1 MDLPTDTEGYM
12 FSQSQDSH
20 ISLRSEKVVNEDNEN
35 NVKESDIGS
44 ETLYQAQE
52 VPVQDY
58 YDLYDIIDADIDD
71 EDTAPIALW
80 DFAGD
85 REHFNTHQTFFGQ
98 ESIYVVVTNVKDII
112 ENIDSE
118 CEYRYLDFW
127 IEKLYCCCISYFI
140 CVHYFEHKPGR

>member
-35 NVKESDIGS
+35 NIKVSDMSS

-118 CEYRYLDFW
+118 CEY
-127 IEKLYCCCISYFI
+127 IGI
-140 CVHYFEHKPGR
+140 

>member
-1 MDLPTDTEGYM
+1 MDLPTDTDGYM
-12 FSQSQDSH
+12 FLESQDSH
-20 ISLRSEKVVNEDNEN
+20 ISVRSEKVDNEDNEN
-35 NVKESDIGS
+35 NVKESDMGS

-118 CEYRYLDFW
+118 CEYM
-127 IEKLYCCCISYFI
+127 
-140 CVHYFEHKPGR
+140 H